1 MNKPTMIIGAS
12 PKPDRYAYKAQRL
25 LKEHGHTTIP
35 VNSIEQEILGD
46 SVFKNP
52 SDYVNELDTV
62 TLYVRPSHL
71 EPIVDDLIALI
82 PKRIIF
88 NPGTEDLGLHQK
100 ISNAGIEATEA
111 CTIVFLHSGQY

>member
-1 MNKPTMIIGAS
+1 
-12 PKPDRYAYKAQRL
+12 
-25 LKEHGHTTIP
+25 
-35 VNSIEQEILGD
+35 
-46 SVFKNP
+46 
-52 SDYVNELDTV
+52 
-62 TLYVRPSHL
+62 L

-111 CTIVFLHSGQY
+111 CTIVLLHSGQY